1 MAATAK
7 GETTA
12 SRATAVVSASLRAA
26 LGPTGANATACNA
39 VTTRRISALQ
49 FRALPQARPFVQYN
63 TVFDSHTTDTQ
74 SESDESE
81 ESDEVVDESDE
92 SEESAPM
99 LQAILRPRFSPR
111 PAPAA
116 TATAAPSPAT
126 AQPSPVR
133 CLLDFFAAFFA
144 SFRFRFA
151 SRNASNENPSALS
164 RLGHAPN
171 KRQAQVPSRS
181 SNSDGDKHTQQRQR

>member
-1 MAATAK
+1 
-7 GETTA
+7 
-12 SRATAVVSASLRAA
+12 
-26 LGPTGANATACNA
+26 
-39 VTTRRISALQ
+39 
-49 FRALPQARPFVQYN
+49 
-63 TVFDSHTTDTQ
+63 
-74 SESDESE
+74 
-81 ESDEVVDESDE
+81 
-92 SEESAPM
+92 M

-164 RLGHAPN
+164 RLGHPHPTN
-171 KRQAQVPSRS
+171 NRHKSQVARVIPTVTNTRS
-181 SNSDGDKHTQQRQR
+181 NGSDERRHE